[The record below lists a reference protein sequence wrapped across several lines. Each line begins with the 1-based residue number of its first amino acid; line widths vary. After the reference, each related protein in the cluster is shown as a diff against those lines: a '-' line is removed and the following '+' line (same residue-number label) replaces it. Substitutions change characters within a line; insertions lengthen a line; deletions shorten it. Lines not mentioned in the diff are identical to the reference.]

1 MSSSRS
7 RTFLAAGSL
16 VLLIAGL
23 MPCCARDAAAQ
34 SAATPPTS
42 KSNQSTAPQAN
53 PKRNLPGMRL
63 LKIDPV
69 KPNDAD
75 AAIRA
80 RKLDPTLKG
89 PLTPNGDLRL
99 IAPKKE

>member
-1 MSSSRS
+1 
-7 RTFLAAGSL
+7 
-16 VLLIAGL
+16 
-23 MPCCARDAAAQ
+23 
-34 SAATPPTS
+34 
-42 KSNQSTAPQAN
+42 
-53 PKRNLPGMRL
+53 MRL